1 MKKRFL
7 KDKNFGVPHG
17 MQRGADEGL
26 SLRALRKWGMG
37 THSFLSLYKDVEHF
51 RKVGQESFIPFVETD
66 KFILVAGEPVAEP
79 DEMLELLRGLKR
91 LAVNRK
97 KTLGLLPSREMPAQV
112 TEALCLDRVYIG
124 QEPVFDLQREANYGK
139 SIRQAICRAKKLG
152 ISVGEFS
159 PAGDVL
165 GADRRAI
172 QALCKRWSGSR
183 ELPPMQFLFALN
195 PLALAE
201 HKRIF
206 LAKDA
211 SGNVIAMLACSPIF
225 GRNGW
230 YLEDLLRG
238 AEAPNGTTELLVTS
252 VLELLRND
260 GYDMATLALAPL
272 AGLSNHDDA
281 HPWLN
286 KLMRLA
292 YKRLSFVYHFETLE
306 YFKGKFKPDFWEPN
320 YFYFY
325 PQGVKLGLVDG
336 LARAFL
342 GDGIFSVVRH
352 KFGLWTGRDE
362 SDERERKVVS

>member
-7 KDKNFGVPHG
+7 KDKNFGLPQG
-17 MQRGADEGL
+17 MQRDADEML
-26 SLRALRKWGMG
+26 SLRALRRWGMG

-51 RKVGQESFIPFVETD
+51 RKIGQESFIPFVETD
-66 KFILVAGEPVAEP
+66 QFILVAGEPVAEP
-79 DEMLELLRGLKR
+79 DALMELMRGLKR

-97 KTLGLLPSREMPAQV
+97 KALGLLPSRAIPREVAD
-112 TEALCLDRVYIG
+112 ALSLDRVYIG
-124 QEPVFDLQREANYGK
+124 QEPIFDLQREANYGK
-139 SIRQAICRAKKLG
+139 SIRQAICRARKLG
-152 ISVGEFS
+152 ISVSEFVEGQAS
-159 PAGDVL
+159 SQE
-165 GADRRAI
+165 DRKSI
-172 QALCKRWSGSR
+172 QTLCRRWSGSR
-183 ELPPMQFLFALN
+183 ELPPMQFLFTLN
-195 PLALAE
+195 PLALSE

-206 LAKDA
+206 LAKE
-211 SGNVIAMLACSPIF
+211 SRGQVIAMLACSPIF

-230 YLEDLLRG
+230 YLEDLLRVE
-238 AEAPNGTTELLVTS
+238 EAPNGTTELLVTT
-252 VLELLRND
+252 VLEILRND
-260 GYDMATLALAPL
+260 GYKMATLALAPL
-272 AGLSNHDDA
+272 AGLSQHDDE

-325 PQGVKLGLVDG
+325 PRGVDLGLVDG

-352 KFGLWTGRDE
+352 KFALWSNREET
-362 SDERERKVVS
+362 DERTKVVG